1 MRFLILDTY
10 ARPILAHFAQNH
22 PETRSLTYTAELKL
36 LLGQLY
42 GTADFY
48 AKNLR
53 LLGHPAQDIIVN
65 YEALQKKW
73 GRENNIYFWQNILER
88 QILDYKPDIL
98 YCQNLFSPGN
108 AFLHKIKKNVKAFI
122 VGQVASPMEFNHNLL
137 TSYDLI
143 LTSFPHFVDRF
154 KNLGIKSEYFRIAFE
169 ETVLQSLKKG
179 KKEYGAIFVGGFS
192 KHHHG
197 QWVMDTATDIW
208 GYGLQIK
215 TSPKY
220 HGEAWGIDMYNLLYN
235 SRISLNRHIDVAENY
250 ANNMRLFESTGVGA
264 MLITD
269 YKDNLPELF
278 KIGTEIETYRT
289 KKELVEKVNYYL
301 AHNKE
306 RAQIAKSGQ
315 KRTLKEHTYIKR
327 MTELLKILSKYL

>member
-1 MRFLILDTY
+1 
-10 ARPILAHFAQNH
+10 
-22 PETRSLTYTAELKL
+22 
-36 LLGQLY
+36 
-42 GTADFY
+42 
-48 AKNLR
+48 
-53 LLGHPAQDIIVN
+53 
-65 YEALQKKW
+65 
-73 GRENNIYFWQNILER
+73 
-88 QILDYKPDIL
+88 
-98 YCQNLFSPGN
+98 
-108 AFLHKIKKNVKAFI
+108 
-122 VGQVASPMEFNHNLL
+122 
-137 TSYDLI
+137 
-143 LTSFPHFVDRF
+143 
-154 KNLGIKSEYFRIAFE
+154 
-169 ETVLQSLKKG
+169 
-179 KKEYGAIFVGGFS
+179 
-192 KHHHG
+192 
-197 QWVMDTATDIW
+197 
-208 GYGLQIK
+208 
-215 TSPKY
+215 
-220 HGEAWGIDMYNLLYN
+220 MYNLLYN